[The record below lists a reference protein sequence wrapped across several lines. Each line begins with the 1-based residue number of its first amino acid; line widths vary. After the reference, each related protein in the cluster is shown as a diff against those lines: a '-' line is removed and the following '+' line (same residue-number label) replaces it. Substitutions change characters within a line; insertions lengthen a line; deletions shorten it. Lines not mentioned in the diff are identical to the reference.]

1 MISLLKRI
9 LVIFF
14 LSLPISNS
22 FASMVSLVHSK
33 SGLDNGIGEAI
44 NGIDFNNDG
53 TKMFI
58 VFQQSTAT
66 YAIVEEYTLSTPFNI
81 TTASYA
87 GDSEICSLDTGDTT
101 FGPVGRVYDIDFS
114 RDGMKLLVAR
124 GGSGSA
130 NAEDDKV
137 FMFNLT
143 SPFDI
148 STCSFANDTI
158 ALDSDTLQ
166 EGSNAGPPKE
176 GEDPGS
182 GNSKNRAQAIKINDD
197 GTKLF
202 ITMHGAGAYQAR
214 LLEYNLSTPYDLETI
229 SLVTSAGINLESSV
243 EDNPNGLDFSK
254 NGKRLFVVS
263 HNNDQRSVTQ
273 ISLTRAFDTSSF
285 TIDGTIK
292 LTSISGVP
300 TIGPRGLAFS
310 SSGLKMYVLD
320 ADGVSDAYEFDLVC
334 PFNLFA
340 GKCSPI
346 AENKDR
352 TGIAMAQIEI
362 AKRTIDQST
371 DTALNRLKWIRRNK
385 DKQNLT
391 NLNIDFNFNNQRLA
405 SLTEVV
411 RTSAV
416 KKKKKNKDEKRDV
429 FYWSEGSVAIGRVGD
444 TSISST
450 KEINTNRITVGADRF
465 IDDKTLRGLAFSV
478 GRNNVDVGNMG
489 SNVDADTYNLT
500 YYSTSPMKD
509 DEKFVDK
516 IFGIGKIHS
525 DILTVLDGNELTA
538 NRRGK
543 QIFGTIKIKDEIKGD
558 KFTLIPSGRFDIGH
572 TLLDDYEE
580 VGVGGIIVEKQHVRT
595 KNLRAALAMV
605 EDISNDKYT
614 IKRHGKIEY
623 RADIDRSSD
632 FKYKYKAGS
641 GTLTDTLHVG
651 ALHNITGELGIDI
664 VFPENY
670 SIFIIYERDQAIDY
684 GHTDNLHIAL
694 GYLPNKNTNF
704 AIQLEG
710 IDNTEANYIF
720 SKNINDFLI
729 DLKLTN
735 HLMRPDDYEEAS
747 LNLRRKF

>member
-1 MISLLKRI
+1 MSLIKKII
-9 LVIFF
+9 LVLLF
-14 LSLPISNS
+14 LLPISNS
-22 FASMVSLVHSK
+22 FGNVITEIDATSQFDDGNSSAISGVSFNDDGTILFTLFQGHDTDDFQFVNAYSLSTPYDVSTSTYLGDPKRCYLNAGQEDGGSNIDRVFDLKFSSDGLKLFAVYGSGGGVPGEDKDGVIKFDLTSAYDISSCVFSQKTTNLDSDALQNESK
-33 SGLDNGIGEAI
+33 AGNRSNTQSNRSQGL
-44 NGIDFNNDG
+44 DFNNDG
-53 TKMFI
+53 TKLFI
-58 VFQQSTAT
+58 
-66 YAIVEEYTLSTPFNI
+66 
-81 TTASYA
+81 SYK
-87 GDSEICSLDTGDTT
+87 G
-101 FGPVGRVYDIDFS
+101 V
-114 RDGMKLLVAR
+114 
-124 GGSGSA
+124 GGSNTGR
-130 NAEDDKV
+130 
-137 FMFNLT
+137 
-143 SPFDI
+143 I
-148 STCSFANDTI
+148 
-158 ALDSDTLQ
+158 
-166 EGSNAGPPKE
+166 
-176 GEDPGS
+176 
-182 GNSKNRAQAIKINDD
+182 
-197 GTKLF
+197 
-202 ITMHGAGAYQAR
+202 
-214 LLEYNLSTPYDLETI
+214 LEYNLSSPYDLSSSSI
-229 SLVTSAGINLESSV
+229 SLNTSGGIKIGSGSN
-243 EDNPNGLDFSK
+243 NYMGMTIGLK
-254 NGKRLFVVS
+254 GKRIFLAD
-263 HNNDQRSVTQ
+263 HNGFSVTQ
-273 ISLTRAFDTSSF
+273 ITLGASFDTSSF
-285 TIDGTIK
+285 AIDGVVNLNSLSSSSATQPR
-292 LTSISGVP
+292 SIS
-300 TIGPRGLAFS
+300 FS
-310 SSGLKMYVLD
+310 SDGLKMFVTQDSHNRGTENVFEY
-320 ADGVSDAYEFDLVC
+320 DLAC
-334 PFNLFA
+334 PFNIIA
-340 GKCSPI
+340 GKCPPI
-346 AENKDR
+346 TENKDR

-391 NLNIDFNFNNQRLA
+391 NLNINFNFNNQRLA

-416 KKKKKNKDEKRDV
+416 KKKEKDKDEKRDI

-465 IDDKTLRGLAFSV
+465 IDEKALRGLAFSV
-478 GRNNVDVGNMG
+478 GRNNVDVGTKG

-509 DEKFVDK
+509 NEKFVDT
-516 IFGIGKIHS
+516 IIGIGKIHS

-543 QIFGTIKIKDEIKGD
+543 QIFGTIRIKDEIK
-558 KFTLIPSGRFDIGH
+558 KNNFIFIPSGRFDIGH

-595 KNLRAALAMV
+595 KNLRASLAMV

-641 GTLTDTLHVG
+641 GTFTDTLHVG

-710 IDNTEANYIF
+710 INNTESNYVF
-720 SKNINDFLI
+720 SKNINDFILDFKLSN
-729 DLKLTN
+729 DLMNPTEYQEAAINLTG
-735 HLMRPDDYEEAS
+735 
-747 LNLRRKF
+747 KF

>member
-1 MISLLKRI
+1 MSFIKKI
-9 LVIFF
+9 LFVFF
-14 LSLPISNS
+14 ISLPISNS
-22 FASMVSLVHSK
+22 FAAMFSYVQDTDLT
-33 SGLDNGIGEAI
+33 DE
-44 NGIDFNNDG
+44 DFGVGDIRFNPDG
-53 TKMFI
+53 TKMFLLS
-58 VFQQSTAT
+58 QQKKDTFSAIYEYNLSKPFDVSTKS
-66 YAIVEEYTLSTPFNI
+66 YT
-81 TTASYA
+81 
-87 GDSEICSLDTGDTT
+87 GDSERCILTNGGDDDLNTNTAFGLDFTD
-101 FGPVGRVYDIDFS
+101 
-114 RDGMKLLVAR
+114 DGMKIFVGNGALSV
-124 GGSGSA
+124 G
-130 NAEDDKV
+130 EDKDRV
-137 FMFNLT
+137 YRFDLT
-143 SPFDI
+143 SPYDV
-148 STCSFANDTI
+148 STCSFVNQTSN
-158 ALDSDTLQ
+158 LDSTALQ
-166 EGSNAGPPKE
+166 NDSNAKDRE
-176 GEDPGS
+176 AIER
-182 GNSKNRAQAIKINDD
+182 KNVLRGIEISND

-202 ITMHGAGAYQAR
+202 VIFHEFGATPDQTR
-214 LLEYNLSTPYDLETI
+214 LLEYQLSTPFDLTTI
-229 SLVTSAGINLESSV
+229 SLVLTAGIELQAQNE
-243 EDNPNGLDFSK
+243 NPKGLRFSPD
-254 NGKRLFVVS
+254 GKRLWTVD
-263 HNNDQRSVTQ
+263 HNNTATGKDITQ
-273 ISLTRAFDTSSF
+273 ISLDVAFSTASF
-285 TIDGTIK
+285 TVDGVV
-292 LTSISGVP
+292 SISANNPQPSG
-300 TIGPRGLAFS
+300 IAFS
-310 SSGLKMYVLD
+310 TNGLKMFVGGDDSREVEEYH
-320 ADGVSDAYEFDLVC
+320 LVC
-334 PFNLFA
+334 RFNIIS
-340 GKCSPI
+340 GKCPPI
-346 AENKDR
+346 TENKDR

-391 NLNIDFNFNNQRLA
+391 NLNIDFNFTNQRLA

-411 RTSAV
+411 RTSAA
-416 KKKKKNKDEKRDV
+416 KKKEKDKDKNRDI

-465 IDDKTLRGLAFSV
+465 IDDKALRGLAFSV
-478 GRNNVDVGNMG
+478 GRSNVDVGNMG

-525 DILTVLDGNELTA
+525 DILTVLDGKELTA

-580 VGVGGIIVEKQHVRT
+580 VGNGGIIVEKQHVRT

-632 FKYKYKAGS
+632 FKYKYKEGS
-641 GTLTDTLHVG
+641 GTFTDTLHVG

-710 IDNTEANYIF
+710 INNTESNYVF
-720 SKNINDFLI
+720 SKNINDFILDFKLSN
-729 DLKLTN
+729 DLMNPTEYQEAAINLTG
-735 HLMRPDDYEEAS
+735 
-747 LNLRRKF
+747 KF